1 MPQES
6 NGTKRRRRR
15 RRRRMNPL
23 LYVLLVVAVSALLAG
38 LGWMWAGD
46 VLALNKLPH
55 SAVITVTKDDSLEDV
70 TNDLRDNGLIE

>member
-23 LYVLLVVAVSALLAG
+23 LYMLLVILVSALLAG

-55 SAVITVTKDDSLEDV
+55 SAVITVNKDDTLDTV
-70 TNDLRDNGLIE
+70 TNALK